1 MNSLL
6 FSAGTLVFE
15 GGDPPDFLLKWL
27 LPDPR
32 GKVFRSRA
40 CDYSAIVL
48 AAREHDFPFEDRVRA
63 FSPEHFTLS
72 KPLSPRPHQRTALE
86 AWKRAGFRGVAALP
100 TGAGKSYLAV
110 MAMAKLQRPALVV
123 APTLDLVEQWRRLLA
138 GFFGRE
144 IGVLAGGEKLL
155 LPLTVATYDS
165 AVLQMEFIGNRFAL
179 LVCDECH
186 HLPGPVYRAAAE
198 QAIAPYRLG
207 LSATPECESPERF
220 ELLGDLLGPVVAE
233 VQVAELEGREL
244 SPYQVVSVPVA
255 LSPAEREEYDRSRAL
270 YREFVRRCRVD
281 FSASDGWNRFLIAC
295 SRSDEGRAAFNAY
308 LRQKEIACRGESK
321 IGAVWEILR
330 KHRGERVLVFT
341 ADNATAYRIG
351 REFVLPVLTC
361 RTRPAERRD
370 MLEKFRD
377 SRYPVLVTS
386 KVLNEGVDVPEA
398 AVGIVVSGSGSV
410 REHVQ
415 RLGRILRAAPGKRAV
430 LYELVSSDTA
440 EENTSRRRRDHAA
453 YAGKVLE

>member
-1 MNSLL
+1 MNTLV
-6 FSAGTLVFE
+6 FNAGTLIFD
-15 GGDPPDFLLKWL
+15 GGSPPDFLGKWL

-32 GKVFRSRA
+32 GKVFRARA
-40 CDYSAIVL
+40 CDYSNIVIS
-48 AAREHDFPFEDRVRA
+48 AREHDFPLNDLVKA
-63 FSPEHFTLS
+63 FFPEHFALAR
-72 KPLSPRPHQRTALE
+72 PLAPRPHQRMALE
-86 AWKRAGFRGVAALP
+86 AWKANGFRGVAALP

-110 MAMAKLQRPALVV
+110 MAIAKLQRPALVV

-138 GFFGRE
+138 DFFGCN

-165 AVLQMEFIGNRFAL
+165 AVLRMEFIGNRFAL

-198 QAIAPYRLG
+198 QAVAPYRLG

-220 ELLGDLLGPVVAE
+220 ELLKYLLGPVVAE
-233 VQVAELEGREL
+233 VQVSELEGKVL

-255 LSPAEREEYDRSRAL
+255 LSPDERAEYDRSRAV
-270 YREFVRRCRVD
+270 YRDFVRRCRVD
-281 FSASDGWNRFLIAC
+281 FAAADGWKKFLIAC
-295 SRSDEGRAAFNAY
+295 SRSAEGRAAFDAY

-321 IGAVWEILR
+321 IGAVWEILC
-330 KHRGERVLVFT
+330 KHRGERILIFT
-341 ADNATAYRIG
+341 ADNATAYRLG

-370 MLEKFRD
+370 MLQKFRD

-430 LYELVSSDTA
+430 LYELVSADTA
-440 EENTSRRRRDHAA
+440 EESTSRRRREHAA
-453 YAGKVLE
+453 YAGKVL